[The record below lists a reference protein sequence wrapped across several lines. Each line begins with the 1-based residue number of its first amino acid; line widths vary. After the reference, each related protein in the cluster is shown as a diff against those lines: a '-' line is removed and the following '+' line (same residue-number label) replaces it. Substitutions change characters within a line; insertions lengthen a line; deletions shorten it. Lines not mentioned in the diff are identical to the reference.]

1 MYDGTLPHI
10 CCLFQDLQGISLL
23 HFFLS
28 SCIIINLL
36 NMRLSFL
43 RGRCLLLFFLLYS
56 ITPVMLSNEIL
67 KYAHIFIRIYIFAY
81 IYFSKKKNIYIIS
94 VISCHVLQKLSVR
107 WKGQHLKR
115 INSCLSTYLNFWLTL
130 VSWHICSLIDS
141 LATLTIGRSGYI
153 ILWHPSYE
161 FVTTTW
167 LIVWET
173 NHLHTPIPSTTFL
186 LVHASLIVVNSFF
199 W

>member
-1 MYDGTLPHI
+1 M
-10 CCLFQDLQGISLL
+10 
-23 HFFLS
+23 
-28 SCIIINLL
+28 
-36 NMRLSFL
+36 
-43 RGRCLLLFFLLYS
+43 
-56 ITPVMLSNEIL
+56 
-67 KYAHIFIRIYIFAY
+67 FAY

-115 INSCLSTYLNFWLTL
+115 INSCLSTYLNLWLTL

-141 LATLTIGRSGYI
+141 LATLTFGRSDYI
-153 ILWHPSYE
+153 VLWLPSYE

-167 LIVWET
+167 LIVWEA

-186 LVHASLIVVNSFF
+186 LIHASLIVVNSFF
-199 W
+199 LVTLFPFLRAVLLFFSFLYHGPSLRLPSCVHKNALKFWEGAGSFMTP